1 MSNELNATITA
12 DGVDIARNSVMSLQT
27 ISMLLAKLTGS
38 STRADD
44 VGDVV
49 VGRIGWGS
57 RRVSSRSS
65 RPSRCCASQTRIATP
80 S

>member
-49 VGRIGWGS
+49 VGRIGWVAGAFLRDRAVRLVAV
-57 RRVSSRSS
+57 RRR
-65 RPSRCCASQTRIATP
+65 RG
-80 S
+80 

>member
-49 VGRIGWGS
+49 VGRIGWGAGAF
-57 RRVSSRSS
+57 RRDRAVRLVAVC
-65 RPSRCCASQTRIATP
+65 RRRG
-80 S
+80 

>member
-1 MSNELNATITA
+1 MRNELNATITA

-27 ISMLLAKLTGS
+27 ISMLRVKLTRS

-49 VGRIGWGS
+49 VGRIGWGAGAFLRDRAVRLVAV
-57 RRVSSRSS
+57 RRR
-65 RPSRCCASQTRIATP
+65 RG
-80 S
+80 

>member
-49 VGRIGWGS
+49 VGRIGWGAGAFLRDRAVRLVAV
-57 RRVSSRSS
+57 RRR
-65 RPSRCCASQTRIATP
+65 RG
-80 S
+80 

>member
-49 VGRIGWGS
+49 VGRIGWVAGAFLRDRAVRLIAV
-57 RRVSSRSS
+57 RRR
-65 RPSRCCASQTRIATP
+65 RG
-80 S
+80 

>member
-27 ISMLLAKLTGS
+27 ISMLRAKLTGS
-38 STRADD
+38 SARADD

-49 VGRIGWGS
+49 VGRIGWGAGAFLRDRAVRLVAV
-57 RRVSSRSS
+57 RRR
-65 RPSRCCASQTRIATP
+65 RG
-80 S
+80 

>member
-49 VGRIGWGS
+49 VGRIGWGADAFPRDRAVRLVAV
-57 RRVSSRSS
+57 RRR
-65 RPSRCCASQTRIATP
+65 RG
-80 S
+80 